1 VVRAQDV
8 LLQNGDTIT
17 VVTFEASTDT
27 YQKDLAHW
35 EKILASLDVK

>member
-1 VVRAQDV
+1 MVRAQDI

-27 YQKDLAHW
+27 FPQESEQW